1 VNSTLAEEVVAK
13 SASDQLTRR
22 PDQGMLRRYRR
33 YFAVLAFLLL
43 ATPLIVGIVKPDSP
57 AAILKEGRK
66 LAPAPA
72 TPDDPADW
80 LILPKEIDA
89 YLKDHFGL
97 RQVMI
102 RAHKDLTKPLLG
114 LGNDLVMI
122 GRDGHMFYI
131 GEEAIRQSAGLI
143 MRDQRVSDA
152 TDLLVRMN
160 EALAARGAR
169 FLVALPPNAASIY
182 QDDLPRWAQN
192 HGKTTEYDLILA
204 DLAEKGVR
212 AVDLRP
218 PLMKAR
224 ADGPVF
230 YMHDT
235 HWTDRG
241 ALAGFNAIVEADS
254 HPDWRIDPNSAL
266 GPPTTRQGGDLAR
279 MFGVADSVTES
290 AQYLVLAD
298 GKKEL
303 MSSDIFGDYVDTS
316 ARPGPTIMIFG
327 DSFTGGYF
335 APMLLQHAGRVIWL
349 GHHFCGFDWK
359 AIDRFHP
366 DEVWWMPT
374 ERFLICAPGA
384 WPVDFGE

>member
-1 VNSTLAEEVVAK
+1 
-13 SASDQLTRR
+13 
-22 PDQGMLRRYRR
+22 MLRRYRR
-33 YFAVLAFLLL
+33 YFAVLAFLLF
-43 ATPLIVGIVKPDSP
+43 ATPLVVGIVKPDGP

-66 LAPAPA
+66 LAPAPT

-131 GEEAIRQSAGLI
+131 GEETIRQSAGLI

-152 TDLLVRMN
+152 TDLLVKMN
-160 EALAARGAR
+160 EALAARGIR
-169 FLVALPPNAASIY
+169 FLVAIPPNAASIY
-182 QDDLPRWAQN
+182 QDDLPHWAQN
-192 HGKTTEYDLILA
+192 WGKPTEYDLILA
-204 DLAEKGVR
+204 NLGAKGVR

-218 PLMKAR
+218 PLIKAR

-230 YMHDT
+230 YTHDT
-235 HWTDRG
+235 HWTSRG
-241 ALAGFNAIVEADS
+241 ALAGFNTIVEADS
-254 HPDWRIDPNSAL
+254 HPDWRIEAGAAL
-266 GPPTTRQGGDLAR
+266 GPPTTRRGGDLAR
-279 MFGVADSVTES
+279 LFGVAESVTES
-290 AQYLVLAD
+290 TQDLVLPD

-303 MSSDIFGDYVDTS
+303 MSSDIFGDFVDTS
-316 ARPGPTIMIFG
+316 DRPGPTIMIYG

-335 APMLLQHAGRVIWL
+335 PPLLLQHAGRVIWL
-349 GHHFCGFDWK
+349 AHHFCGFDWK
-359 AIDRFHP
+359 AIDKFHP
-366 DEVWWMPT
+366 DEVWWMPN

-384 WPVDFGE
+384 RPLDFAE

>member
-1 VNSTLAEEVVAK
+1 
-13 SASDQLTRR
+13 
-22 PDQGMLRRYRR
+22 MLRRYRH

-43 ATPLIVGIVKPDSP
+43 VTPLVVGIVKPDGP

-66 LAPAPA
+66 LAPAPT

-89 YLKDHFGL
+89 YLKDHFGF

-131 GEEAIRQSAGLI
+131 GEETIRQSAGLI

-160 EALAARGAR
+160 EALAARGIR
-169 FLVALPPNAASIY
+169 FLVAIPPNAASIY
-182 QDDLPRWAQN
+182 QDDLPHWAQN
-192 HGKTTEYDLILA
+192 PGKRTEYDLILA
-204 DLAEKGVR
+204 NLGAKGVR

-218 PLMKAR
+218 PLIKAR

-235 HWTDRG
+235 HWTNRG
-241 ALAGFNAIVEADS
+241 ALAGFNAIAEADS
-254 HPDWRIDPNSAL
+254 RPDWRIEAGAAL
-266 GPPTTRQGGDLAR
+266 GPPTTRKGGDLAR
-279 MFGVADSVTES
+279 LFGVADSVTES
-290 AQYLVLAD
+290 TQYFVLPD
-298 GKKEL
+298 GKKRT
-303 MSSDIFGDYVDTS
+303 DVY
-316 ARPGPTIMIFG
+316 R
-327 DSFTGGYF
+327 
-335 APMLLQHAGRVIWL
+335 HIWRL
-349 GHHFCGFDWK
+349 RRH
-359 AIDRFHP
+359 
-366 DEVWWMPT
+366 V
-374 ERFLICAPGA
+374 
-384 WPVDFGE
+384 

>member
-1 VNSTLAEEVVAK
+1 
-13 SASDQLTRR
+13 
-22 PDQGMLRRYRR
+22 MLRRYRR
-33 YFAVLAFLLL
+33 YFAILAFLLL
-43 ATPLIVGIVKPDSP
+43 ATPLVVGIVKPDSP

-66 LAPAPA
+66 LAPAPT

-131 GEEAIRQSAGLI
+131 GEETIRQSAGLI

-160 EALAARGAR
+160 EALAARGIR
-169 FLVALPPNAASIY
+169 FLVAIPPNAASIY
-182 QDDLPRWAQN
+182 QDDLPHWAQN
-192 HGKTTEYDLILA
+192 WGKPTEYDLILA
-204 DLAEKGVR
+204 NLAAKGVR

-230 YMHDT
+230 YQHDT

-254 HPDWRIDPNSAL
+254 HPDWRIEPSAAL
-266 GPPTTRQGGDLAR
+266 GPPTIRRGGDLAR
-279 MFGVADSVTES
+279 LFGVADSVTES
-290 AQYLVLAD
+290 TQYLGLPD

-303 MSSDIFGDYVDTS
+303 MSSDIFGDFVDTS
-316 ARPGPTIMIFG
+316 DRPGPTIMIFG

-335 APMLLQHAGRVIWL
+335 PPMLLQHAGRVIWL
-349 GHHFCGFDWK
+349 AHHFCGFDWK
-359 AIDRFHP
+359 AIDKFHP
-366 DEVWWMPT
+366 DEVWWMPN

-384 WPVDFGE
+384 RPLDFAE